1 MAKHVMQGLSPIQY
15 DRWWRD
21 RIQKEQGLPELGPPT
36 PINTSMHLN
45 AIGTPAEITHSGTM
59 HHLRGTGALVTRQ
72 LQESASP
79 SQDLAAVR
87 AASKD
92 LEARMA
98 RKKAQT
104 RGPGSEAGSQ
114 HSYPA
119 TPSFSQASG
128 SVANSQVQSRLAQLE
143 EDLARERMRRELAQ
157 QEMQQLMQLTAGRP
171 VF

>member
-1 MAKHVMQGLSPIQY
+1 
-15 DRWWRD
+15 
-21 RIQKEQGLPELGPPT
+21 
-36 PINTSMHLN
+36 
-45 AIGTPAEITHSGTM
+45 
-59 HHLRGTGALVTRQ
+59 
-72 LQESASP
+72 
-79 SQDLAAVR
+79 
-87 AASKD
+87 ASKD

-143 EDLARERMRRELAQ
+143 EDLARERMRRREAEEAAAEAAAWALSGVLGGHEKGNQA
-157 QEMQQLMQLTAGRP
+157 TKA
-171 VF
+171 